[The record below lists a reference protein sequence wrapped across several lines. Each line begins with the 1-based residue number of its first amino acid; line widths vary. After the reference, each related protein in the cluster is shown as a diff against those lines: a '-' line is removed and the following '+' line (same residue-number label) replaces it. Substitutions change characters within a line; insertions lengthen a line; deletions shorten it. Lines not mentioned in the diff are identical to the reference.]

1 MEKAFRETPNP
12 PEEILGFKEK
22 LQKPY
27 VEKKNENTIIKCKK
41 TRGQTM
47 IYKILYRKIKI
58 EQREPHNQLVELT
71 CFGRV
76 ADPVPLIAPVVLLMF

>member
-1 MEKAFRETPNP
+1 M
-12 PEEILGFKEK
+12 
-22 LQKPY
+22 
-27 VEKKNENTIIKCKK
+27 VKCKK
-41 TRGQTM
+41 TKGQTM
-47 IYKILYRKIKI
+47 IYKILYRRIKI

>member
-12 PEEILGFKEK
+12 PGEILGFKK
-22 LQKPY
+22 SFRSRTS
-27 VEKKNENTIIKCKK
+27 KKRRKIQWSNVK
-41 TRGQTM
+41 RQTM
-47 IYKILYRKIKI
+47 IYKILYRRIKI